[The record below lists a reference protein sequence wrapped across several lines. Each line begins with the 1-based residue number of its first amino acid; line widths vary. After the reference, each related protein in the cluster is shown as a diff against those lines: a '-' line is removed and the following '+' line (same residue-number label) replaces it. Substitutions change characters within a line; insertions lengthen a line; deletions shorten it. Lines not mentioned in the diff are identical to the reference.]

1 MNPPRIFRC
10 PRDVVWGRGSLAHL
24 ENIGRKRV
32 LIVTD
37 AVMTRLG
44 VTSKT
49 GEFLRKGG
57 SETKVFDAVE
67 PEPSITTVRRIL
79 GNYGDFAPQV
89 ILGIGGGSAID
100 ASKGF
105 RIFWKHPH
113 LTFEDV
119 RTLETPPRSSI
130 PPFKKTLHVAIPST
144 SGTGSEA
151 SHACVLNDPVL
162 SVKCPILNAELIPDM
177 AIIDPDL
184 ADSMPP
190 TVLADSGLDAL
201 THAVESYVNL
211 RANDFSRGLSL
222 QAVPLIMNYLPMAFL
237 NGDPVAREHMHYAA
251 TIAGMAFSNSA
262 NGICHSIA
270 DKVGAAFKLTHGRAN
285 AIALPFTIQFNR
297 KVAGDR
303 FTEIAVAIGIAGK
316 DRNRSV
322 DEFVQRVRALQK
334 DLLVP
339 ADYRQAG
346 IPENKYHSRID
357 DFAEKTLTFGP
368 TLVNPRK
375 PNLEEMKKLFRACYE
390 GSDPWI

>member
-222 QAVPLIMNYLPMAFL
+222 QAVPL
-237 NGDPVAREHMHYAA
+237 
-251 TIAGMAFSNSA
+251 S
-262 NGICHSIA
+262 
-270 DKVGAAFKLTHGRAN
+270 
-285 AIALPFTIQFNR
+285 
-297 KVAGDR
+297 
-303 FTEIAVAIGIAGK
+303 
-316 DRNRSV
+316 
-322 DEFVQRVRALQK
+322 
-334 DLLVP
+334 
-339 ADYRQAG
+339 
-346 IPENKYHSRID
+346 
-357 DFAEKTLTFGP
+357 
-368 TLVNPRK
+368 
-375 PNLEEMKKLFRACYE
+375 
-390 GSDPWI
+390 